1 MRLLAI
7 IEAYAMGDQSMHDH
21 CLTRVILSYPVGG
34 LLALMIATTSYGETL
49 TDEEDFWEE
58 PQVEVNEGVLE
69 FLSQPPEKPVHHH
82 QNLIMITLS
91 SLQNGWVEL
100 SQCHH
105 HLDPVPRLE
114 IVYNPQRIRD
124 IRIVSSRNIGS
135 AEVVG
140 HKLDLSDV
148 GRAAEICLIAQSRAL
163 HNLGGGVY
171 QLRNGP
177 YMRRFLD
184 GYYPMQLSLEV
195 RYPAAS
201 LQLNGQRPLPEE
213 GVDQQSTE
221 GRFKW
226 GGWFTGKLST
236 QLDFIN
242 PASK

>member
-1 MRLLAI
+1 
-7 IEAYAMGDQSMHDH
+7 MHGN
-21 CLTRVILSYPVGG
+21 CLIRVSPSHFMAG
-34 LLALMIATTSYGETL
+34 LLAFVMVFNAHGKTL

-58 PQVEVNEGVLE
+58 PEIEVNEGVLE

-82 QNLIMITLS
+82 RNQITITRS
-91 SLQNGWVEL
+91 SLQDGWVEL

-114 IVYNPQRIRD
+114 IVYHPQRIRD
-124 IRIVSSRNIGS
+124 IRIVSSNNIGH

-148 GRAAEICLIAQSRAL
+148 KRSAEICLSAQSRAL
-163 HNLGGGVY
+163 HNLGEGLY

-195 RYPAAS
+195 RYPAERIELS
-201 LQLNGQRPLPEE
+201 GQQPLPEG
-213 GVDQQSTE
+213 GVDQESMN
-221 GRFKW
+221 GLFKW
-226 GGWFTGKLST
+226 SGWFTGKLST
-236 QLDFIN
+236 QLDFMLN
-242 PASK
+242 PLSE